1 MKTCK
6 SARKKNQMRIS
17 KFQLRFCER
26 ALVAVSV
33 KQEEIY
39 MDATNKQQNVFR
51 VVAIK
56 RVAFL
61 CRL

>member
-6 SARKKNQMRIS
+6 SARKKNQMRI
-17 KFQLRFCER
+17 CER

-39 MDATNKQQNVFR
+39 MDATNKQQT
-51 VVAIK
+51 
-56 RVAFL
+56 
-61 CRL
+61 CSGS